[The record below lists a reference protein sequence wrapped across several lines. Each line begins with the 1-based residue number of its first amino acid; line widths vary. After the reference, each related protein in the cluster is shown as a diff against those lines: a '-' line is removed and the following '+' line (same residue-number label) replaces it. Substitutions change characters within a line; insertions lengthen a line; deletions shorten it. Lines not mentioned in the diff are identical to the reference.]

1 MGQLDNKVAIITG
14 SGRGQGLVAARL
26 FAKEGARIVVNDLD
40 AESVDAAVGSIK
52 DAGGEAAGAVG
63 DVSKA
68 ADVQATLQAAQD
80 AFGGFDILYN
90 NAGIG
95 YSATQR
101 FGIAMSDVVNCTE
114 DDWHRILDINVG
126 GIFLFCKY
134 GIPKLIERGGGIIIN
149 TASIAALR
157 GGADA
162 HAYTASKGAILAL
175 TRAVAVT
182 YGPKGIRANT
192 LCPGVIDTE
201 MIHDALIDNSGISET
216 LARSTPLKR
225 NGTPE
230 EVADV
235 ALFLASDQSRFV
247 TGEAFA
253 VDGGII
259 QSIGL
264 S

>member
-1 MGQLDNKVAIITG
+1 MGQLENKVALITG
-14 SGRGQGLVAARL
+14 SGRGQGLVAAQR
-26 FAKEGARIVVNDLD
+26 FASEGAKIVINDLD
-40 AESVDAAVGSIK
+40 AESVEAAVAAVK
-52 DAGGEAAGAVG
+52 NAGGEAVGAVG

-68 ADVQATLQAAQD
+68 ADVQAVLQTAQA

-95 YSATQR
+95 YSATPR
-101 FGIAMSDVVNCTE
+101 FGIAMSDIVNCTE
-114 DDWHRILDINVG
+114 DDWRRIMGINVG

-134 GIPKLIERGGGIIIN
+134 GIPKLIERGGGVIIN

-157 GGADA
+157 GAQDA

-175 TRAVAVT
+175 TRAIAVT

-201 MIHDALIDNSGISET
+201 MIHDTLISQKGISDL
-216 LARSTPLKR
+216 LARNTPLQR
-225 NGTPE
+225 NGTPQD
-230 EVADV
+230 VADV

-259 QSIGL
+259 QHIGL
-264 S
+264 A

>member
-1 MGQLDNKVAIITG
+1 MGQLDNKVALITG
-14 SGRGQGLVAARL
+14 SGRGQGLVAAQR
-26 FAKEGARIVVNDLD
+26 FAAEGAKIVINDLD
-40 AESVDAAVGSIK
+40 AESVESAV
-52 DAGGEAAGAVG
+52 AAVG

-68 ADVQATLQAAQD
+68 ADVQATLQTAQD
-80 AFGGFDILYN
+80 ACGGFDILYN

-101 FGIAMSDVVNCTE
+101 FGIAMSDIVNCTE
-114 DDWHRILDINVG
+114 DDWRRILDINVG

-134 GIPKLIERGGGIIIN
+134 GIPKLIERGGGVIIN

-157 GGADA
+157 GAQDA

-175 TRAVAVT
+175 TRAIAVT

-201 MIHDALIDNSGISET
+201 MIHDTLISEKNIGDL
-216 LARSTPLKR
+216 LARNTPLQR
-225 NGTPE
+225 NGTPQD
-230 EVADV
+230 VADV
-235 ALFLASDQSRFV
+235 ALFLASDQSGFV

-259 QSIGL
+259 QHLGL
-264 S
+264 A

>member
-1 MGQLDNKVAIITG
+1 MGQLDNKVALITG

-26 FAKEGARIVVNDLD
+26 FAAEGAKIVINDLD
-40 AESVDAAVGSIK
+40 AESVEAAVASIK
-52 DAGGEAAGAVG
+52 NTGGEAVGAVG

-68 ADVQATLQAAQD
+68 ADVQAVLQTAQD

-101 FGIAMSDVVNCTE
+101 FGIAMSDIVNCTE
-114 DDWHRILDINVG
+114 DDWQRIMGINVG

-134 GIPKLIERGGGIIIN
+134 GIPTLIERGGGIIIN

-157 GGADA
+157 GAQDA

-182 YGPKGIRANT
+182 YGPQGIRTNT
-192 LCPGVIDTE
+192 ICPGVIDTE
-201 MIHDALIDNSGISET
+201 MIHDTLIDKAEVSEL
-216 LARSTPLKR
+216 LARNTPLRR

-230 EVADV
+230 DVAAV
-235 ALFLASDQSRFV
+235 ALFLASEQLRFV

-259 QSIGL
+259 QHIGL
-264 S
+264 A

>member
-1 MGQLDNKVAIITG
+1 MGQLENKVALITG

-26 FAKEGARIVVNDLD
+26 FAAEGAKVVINDLD
-40 AESVDAAVGSIK
+40 AQSVDAAVASIK
-52 DAGGEAAGAVG
+52 KAGGEAVGAVG

-68 ADVQATLQAAQD
+68 ADVQAVLQTAQD
-80 AFGGFDILYN
+80 ACGGFDILYN

-95 YSATQR
+95 YSATRR

-114 DDWHRILDINVG
+114 DDWHRIMDINVG

-134 GIPKLIERGGGIIIN
+134 GIPKLIDRGGGVIIN

-157 GGADA
+157 GAQDA

-175 TRAVAVT
+175 TRALAVT

-201 MIHDALIDNSGISET
+201 MIHDTLIDKSEVSAL
-216 LARSTPLKR
+216 LARNTPLQR

-230 EVADV
+230 DVAAV
-235 ALFLASDQSRFV
+235 ALFLASEQSRFV
-247 TGEAFA
+247 TGETFA

-259 QSIGL
+259 QHLGL
-264 S
+264 A

>member
-1 MGQLDNKVAIITG
+1 MGQLDNKVALITG
-14 SGRGQGLVAARL
+14 SGRGQGLVAAQR
-26 FAKEGARIVVNDLD
+26 FAAEGAKIVINDLD
-40 AESVDAAVGSIK
+40 AESVGAAV
-52 DAGGEAAGAVG
+52 AAVG

-68 ADVQATLQAAQD
+68 ADVQAVLQTAQD
-80 AFGGFDILYN
+80 ACGGFDILYN

-101 FGIAMSDVVNCTE
+101 FGIAMSDIVNCTE
-114 DDWHRILDINVG
+114 DDWRRILDINVG

-134 GIPKLIERGGGIIIN
+134 GIPRLIERGGGVIIN

-157 GGADA
+157 GAQDA

-175 TRAVAVT
+175 TRAIAVT

-201 MIHDALIDNSGISET
+201 MIHATLISEKNIGDL
-216 LARSTPLKR
+216 LARNTPLQR
-225 NGTPE
+225 NGTPQD
-230 EVADV
+230 VADV

-259 QSIGL
+259 QHLGL
-264 S
+264 A